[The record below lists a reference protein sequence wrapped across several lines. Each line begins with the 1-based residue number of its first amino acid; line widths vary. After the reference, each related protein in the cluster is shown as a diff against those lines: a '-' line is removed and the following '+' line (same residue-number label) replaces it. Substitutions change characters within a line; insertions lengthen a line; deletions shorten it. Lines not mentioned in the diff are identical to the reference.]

1 MSQSQEASKQA
12 EAQLGPVNLAVVIGL
27 NILLLVLAALGLIQS
42 GFTVVNVITIVA
54 SLILLYYS
62 GRRIY
67 VGTAIVSGTLVGVA
81 LLLGVIVG
89 YLLAVYIVG
98 FSPMS
103 YNAGWFIPRVAP
115 GTCGTS
121 SQSGLF
127 SPQGTPG
134 AWIITGIFHPSNFT
148 RYANCSA
155 TASTRL
161 GLAYWLSHS
170 WNWASR
176 PKKSK

>member
-1 MSQSQEASKQA
+1 MGQEAAKQGDA
-12 EAQLGPVNLAVVIGL
+12 ELSPVNLAVVIGL
-27 NILLLVLAALGLIQS
+27 NILLLVLAVLGLIQS
-42 GFTVVNVITIVA
+42 GVTAVNVITIMA

-67 VGTAIVSGTLVGVA
+67 MGTAIVSGTLVGVA

-89 YLLAVYIVG
+89 YLLVLYIVG

-103 YNAGWFIPRVAP
+103 YNAGWFIPKVAP

-121 SQSGLF
+121 SQPPGLF
-127 SPQGTPG
+127 SLQGTPG
-134 AWIITGIFHPSNFT
+134 EWIWTDIFHPGNFT
-148 RYANCSA
+148 RYAGCSG
-155 TASTRL
+155 TASMRL

-170 WNWASR
+170 WNWAAR